1 MESMGVVVRRYID
14 YPYILLLNLLF
25 FAASL
30 LFVHFYNNYYIQI
43 FMGSTSTNSTGQ
55 VVHAISNKLTSLSEF
70 HTYRTAKSNY
80 T

>member
-14 YPYILLLNLLF
+14 YPYSFCICSFLQHPYFLF
-25 FAASL
+25 IFITIII
-30 LFVHFYNNYYIQI
+30 IQL
-43 FMGSTSTNSTGQ
+43 FMGSRSTNSTGQ

-70 HTYRTAKSNY
+70 YTYRTAKSNY